1 LDRVKETTMKHLRLL
16 TALLVLGFATGC
28 ATVVHGVHQDVW
40 VETEPPGATASADG
54 QTITTPGALRLHRSA
69 NDLEVVVEKEG
80 YVTRRV
86 PLTRRTSGAVW
97 GNLGFIP
104 FGVAAGAAIGST
116 STKDSTKWFSEIEGG
131 TYGGLIGGL
140 VAPAAAI
147 AVDYA
152 TGGAYKLDPP
162 TIILRLEPVSAAAPE
177 SL

>member
-1 LDRVKETTMKHLRLL
+1 LEASKEAPVKHLRLL
-16 TALLVLGFATGC
+16 PAFLLFGLTTGC
-28 ATVVHGVHQDVW
+28 ATVVHGVHQEIR
-40 VETEPPGATASADG
+40 VETDPPGATASAEG

-69 NDLEVVVEKEG
+69 KDLEVVVEKEG

-86 PLTRRTSGAVW
+86 ALSRKTSGAVW

-104 FGVAAGAAIGST
+104 FGAAAGAAIGST
-116 STKDSTKWFSEIEGG
+116 TTKDSSKWFSELEGG
-131 TYGGLIGGL
+131 TYGVFVGGL

-162 TIILRLEPVSAAAPE
+162 TIVLRLEPVGAAPG
-177 SL
+177 SR

>member
-1 LDRVKETTMKHLRLL
+1 MKHLRLL

-28 ATVVHGVHQDVW
+28 ATVVHGVHQEVW
-40 VETEPPGATASADG
+40 VETDPPGANASAEG
-54 QTITTPGALRLHRSA
+54 QTVTTPGALRLHRSA
-69 NDLEVVVEKEG
+69 KDLEVVVEKEG
-80 YVTRRV
+80 YVTRRI
-86 PLTRRTSGAVW
+86 PLTRKVSGAVW
-97 GNLGFIP
+97 GNLGFLP
-104 FGVAAGAAIGST
+104 VGVAAGAAIGAET
-116 STKDSTKWFSEIEGG
+116 TKNNGKWFSELEGG
-131 TYGGLIGGL
+131 MSGGLIGGL